1 MRISVVWDW
10 PPDVSQ
16 TTTWEDGLA
25 AALNELRNRGHEVQ
39 VFMPC
44 EKEQETIISSPL
56 HEVVVSSEVALA
68 VDFYNPDVVLT
79 WGDMTRPNAVKL
91 SKVGKP
97 MAICFAGGEPN
108 SYNTGLYDHIFVESE
123 VYAEALKDHPSV
135 SIAFGTNTDLFKPIQ
150 QNKSYDLILPATFAL
165 WKRHNLFAG
174 ASEGL
179 RALAVGY
186 MYDDHETECWQ
197 ECLDR
202 GVTILPH
209 VSAKVLHYLYA
220 ASRVCVIPSR
230 SDGGSQRSVLEA
242 MAMNIPVIVTDSDK
256 FDYEHLY
263 RAEPTVE
270 SIRGYLNALLDGEQS
285 TNTRDYILENWSHIK
300 YADALEEGLRDLL

>member
-1 MRISVVWDW
+1 MRIAFCWDW
-10 PPDVSQ
+10 PPNVSQ

-25 AALNELRNRGHEVQ
+25 AALNELRNRGHDVR

-56 HEVVVSSEVALA
+56 HEITVSSEMALA
-68 VDFYNPDVVLT
+68 VDFWNPDVVLT
-79 WGDMTRPNAVKL
+79 WGDMTRPNATKL

-108 SYNTGLYDHIFVESE
+108 TYNTDLYDHVFVESE
-123 VYAEALKDHPSV
+123 VYADALHRHPSV

-150 QNKSYDLILPATFAL
+150 QNKAFDAILPATFAA
-165 WKRHNLFAG
+165 WKRHNLFAE
-174 ASEGL
+174 ATRDL

-186 MYDDHETECWQ
+186 IYHDHETECW
-197 ECLDR
+197 EDCLKA
-202 GVTILPH
+202 GATILPH

-263 RAEPTVE
+263 RADPTVE
-270 SIRGYLNALLDGEQS
+270 SIKGHLNALLDGEQS
-285 TNTRDYILENWSHIK
+285 TNTRDYILENWSHHT
-300 YADALEEGLRDLL
+300 YADALEEGLRNLL